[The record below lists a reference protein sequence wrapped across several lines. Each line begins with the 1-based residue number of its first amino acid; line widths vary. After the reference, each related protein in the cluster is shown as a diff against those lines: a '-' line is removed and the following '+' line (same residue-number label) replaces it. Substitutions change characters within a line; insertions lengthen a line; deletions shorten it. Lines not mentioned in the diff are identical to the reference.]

1 MIQQSKINGFIKS
14 ITDVADEN
22 KAKLDAETRD
32 ILAGERKK
40 LELAAKKSADEYYRV
55 RSARVK
61 LEAGRRISDTS
72 ARYRKEVF
80 ARRAEIEQAVLS
92 GAAEK
97 LRKFTESGEYEQF
110 LLASAKRIAAEFDG
124 GSVTLLMRAED
135 MKFSQALCAV
145 FGSAEAKE
153 DPSISIGGLKGRSDG
168 QSLLVDD
175 TLDSRLKQQTKWFEE
190 NSGLYISM
198 GL

>member
-14 ITDVADEN
+14 ITDVADEK

-32 ILAGERKK
+32 ILAGERRQ
-40 LELAAKKSADEYYRV
+40 LELAAKKSADEYYLV

-72 ARYRKEVF
+72 AEYRTQVF
-80 ARRAEIEQAVLS
+80 ARRGEIERQVLS
-92 GAAEK
+92 GVAERLK
-97 LRKFTESGEYEQF
+97 KFTESGDYEAF
-110 LLASAKRIAAEFDG
+110 LLGSAKRIAAEFDG
-124 GSVTLLMRAED
+124 SFTLLMRPED
-135 MKFSQALCAV
+135 MKYQAALLAE
-145 FGSAEAKE
+145 FPSAEVKE
-153 DPSISIGGLKGRSDG
+153 DASIAIGGIKGRSDG

-175 TLDSRLKQQTKWFEE
+175 NLDSRLKQQTKWFEE

>member
-14 ITDVADEN
+14 ITDVADEK

-32 ILAGERKK
+32 ILAGERRQ

-72 ARYRKEVF
+72 AEYRQQVF
-80 ARRAEIEQAVLS
+80 ARRGEIERQVLS
-92 GAAEK
+92 GVAERLK
-97 LRKFTESGEYEQF
+97 KFTESGDYEAF
-110 LLASAKRIAAEFDG
+110 LLGSAKRIAAEFDG
-124 GSVTLLMRAED
+124 SFTLLMRPED
-135 MKFSQALCAV
+135 MKYQAALLAE
-145 FGSAEAKE
+145 FPSAEVKE
-153 DPSISIGGLKGRSDG
+153 DASIAIGGLKGRSDG

>member
-14 ITDVADEN
+14 ITDVADEK

-32 ILAGERKK
+32 ILAGERRQ

-72 ARYRKEVF
+72 AEYRQQVF
-80 ARRAEIEQAVLS
+80 ARRGEIERQVLS
-92 GAAEK
+92 GVAERLK
-97 LRKFTESGEYEQF
+97 KFTESGDYEAF
-110 LLASAKRIAAEFDG
+110 LLGSAKRIAAEFDG
-124 GSVTLLMRAED
+124 SFTLLMRPED
-135 MKFSQALCAV
+135 MKYQAALLAE
-145 FGSAEAKE
+145 FPSAEVKE
-153 DPSISIGGLKGRSDG
+153 DASIAIGGLKGRSDG

-190 NSGLYISM
+190 NSGLYISI

>member
-14 ITDVADEN
+14 ITDVADEK

-32 ILAGERKK
+32 ILAGERRQ

-72 ARYRKEVF
+72 AEYRQQVF
-80 ARRAEIEQAVLS
+80 ARRGEIERQVLS
-92 GAAEK
+92 GVAERLK
-97 LRKFTESGEYEQF
+97 KFTESGDYEAF
-110 LLASAKRIAAEFDG
+110 LLGSAKRIAAEFDG
-124 GSVTLLMRAED
+124 SFTLLMRPED
-135 MKFSQALCAV
+135 MKYQAALLAE
-145 FGSAEAKE
+145 FPSAEVIE
-153 DPSISIGGLKGRSDG
+153 DASIAIGGLKGRSDG

>member
-14 ITDVADEN
+14 ITDVADEK

-32 ILAGERKK
+32 ILAGERRQ

-72 ARYRKEVF
+72 AEYRQQVF
-80 ARRAEIEQAVLS
+80 ARRGEIERQVLS
-92 GAAEK
+92 GVAERLK
-97 LRKFTESGEYEQF
+97 KFTESGDYEAF
-110 LLASAKRIAAEFDG
+110 LLGSAKRIAAEFDG
-124 GSVTLLMRAED
+124 SFTLLMRPED
-135 MKFSQALCAV
+135 MKYQAALLAE
-145 FGSAEAKE
+145 FPSAEVKE
-153 DPSISIGGLKGRSDG
+153 DASISIGGLKGRSDG

>member
-14 ITDVADEN
+14 ITDVADEK

-32 ILAGERKK
+32 ILAGERRQ

-61 LEAGRRISDTS
+61 LEAGRRISDIS
-72 ARYRKEVF
+72 AEYRKQVF
-80 ARRAEIEQAVLS
+80 ARRGEIERQVLS
-92 GAAEK
+92 GVAERLK
-97 LRKFTESGEYEQF
+97 KFTESGDYEAF
-110 LLASAKRIAAEFDG
+110 LLGSAKRIAAEFDG
-124 GSVTLLMRAED
+124 SFTLLMRPED
-135 MKFSQALCAV
+135 MKYQAALLAE
-145 FGSAEAKE
+145 FPSAEVKE
-153 DPSISIGGLKGRSDG
+153 DASIAIGGIKGRSDG

-190 NSGLYISM
+190 NSGLYISI

>member
-14 ITDVADEN
+14 ITDVADEK

-32 ILAGERKK
+32 ILAGERRQ

-72 ARYRKEVF
+72 AEYRKQVF
-80 ARRAEIEQAVLS
+80 ARRSEIERQVLS
-92 GAAEK
+92 GVAERLK
-97 LRKFTESGEYEQF
+97 KFTESGDYEAF
-110 LLASAKRIAAEFDG
+110 LLGSAKRIAAEFDG
-124 GSVTLLMRAED
+124 SFTLLMRPED
-135 MKFSQALCAV
+135 MKYQAALLAE
-145 FGSAEAKE
+145 FPSAEVKE
-153 DPSISIGGLKGRSDG
+153 DASIAIGGLKGRSDG

>member
-14 ITDVADEN
+14 ITDVADEK

-32 ILAGERKK
+32 ILAGERRQ

-72 ARYRKEVF
+72 AEYRQQVF
-80 ARRAEIEQAVLS
+80 ARRGEIERQVLS
-92 GAAEK
+92 GVAERLK
-97 LRKFTESGEYEQF
+97 KFTESGDYEAF
-110 LLASAKRIAAEFDG
+110 LLGSAKRIAAEFDG
-124 GSVTLLMRAED
+124 SFTLLMRPED
-135 MKFSQALCAV
+135 MKYQAALLAEFS
-145 FGSAEAKE
+145 SAEVKE
-153 DPSISIGGLKGRSDG
+153 DASIAIGGLKGRSDG

>member
-14 ITDVADEN
+14 ITDVADEK

-32 ILAGERKK
+32 ILAGERRQ

-72 ARYRKEVF
+72 SEYRKQVF
-80 ARRAEIEQAVLS
+80 ARRGEIERQVLS
-92 GAAEK
+92 GVAERLK
-97 LRKFTESGEYEQF
+97 KFTESGDYEAF
-110 LLASAKRIAAEFDG
+110 LLGSAKRIAAEFDG
-124 GSVTLLMRAED
+124 SFTLLMRPED
-135 MKFSQALCAV
+135 MKYRAALLAE
-145 FGSAEAKE
+145 FPSAEVKE
-153 DPSISIGGLKGRSDG
+153 DASIAIGGLKGRSDG

>member
-14 ITDVADEN
+14 ITDVADEK

-32 ILAGERKK
+32 ILAGERRQ

-72 ARYRKEVF
+72 AEYRKQVF
-80 ARRAEIEQAVLS
+80 ARRSEIERQVLS
-92 GAAEK
+92 GVAERLK
-97 LRKFTESGEYEQF
+97 KFTESGDYEAF
-110 LLASAKRIAAEFDG
+110 LLGSAKRIAAEFDG
-124 GSVTLLMRAED
+124 SFTLLMRPED
-135 MKFSQALCAV
+135 MKYQTALLAE
-145 FGSAEAKE
+145 FPSAEVKE
-153 DPSISIGGLKGRSDG
+153 DASIAIGGLKGRSDG

>member
-14 ITDVADEN
+14 ITDVADEK

-32 ILAGERKK
+32 ILAGERRQ

-72 ARYRKEVF
+72 AEYRQQVF
-80 ARRAEIEQAVLS
+80 ARRGEIERQVLS
-92 GAAEK
+92 GVAERLK
-97 LRKFTESGEYEQF
+97 KFTESGDYEAF
-110 LLASAKRIAAEFDG
+110 LLGSAKRIAAEFDG
-124 GSVTLLMRAED
+124 SFTLLMRPEDVKYQAALLAE
-135 MKFSQALCAV
+135 FP
-145 FGSAEAKE
+145 SAEVKE
-153 DPSISIGGLKGRSDG
+153 DASISIGGLKGRSDG

>member
-14 ITDVADEN
+14 ITDVADEK

-32 ILAGERKK
+32 ILAGERRQ

-72 ARYRKEVF
+72 SEYRKQVF
-80 ARRAEIEQAVLS
+80 ARRGEIERQVLS
-92 GAAEK
+92 GVAERLK
-97 LRKFTESGEYEQF
+97 KFTESGDYEAF
-110 LLASAKRIAAEFDG
+110 LLGSAKRIAAEFDG
-124 GSVTLLMRAED
+124 SFTLLMRPED
-135 MKFSQALCAV
+135 MKYQAALLAE
-145 FGSAEAKE
+145 FPSAEVKE
-153 DPSISIGGLKGRSDG
+153 DASIAIGGLKGRSDG

>member
-14 ITDVADEN
+14 ITDVADEK

-32 ILAGERKK
+32 ILAGERRQ

-72 ARYRKEVF
+72 AEYRQQVF
-80 ARRAEIEQAVLS
+80 ARRGEIERQVLS
-92 GAAEK
+92 GVAERLK
-97 LRKFTESGEYEQF
+97 KYTESGDYEAF
-110 LLASAKRIAAEFDG
+110 LLGSAKRIAAEFDG
-124 GSVTLLMRAED
+124 SFTLLMRPED
-135 MKFSQALCAV
+135 MKYQAALLAE
-145 FGSAEAKE
+145 FPSAEVKE
-153 DPSISIGGLKGRSDG
+153 DASIAIGGLKGRSDG

>member
-14 ITDVADEN
+14 ITDVADEK

-32 ILAGERKK
+32 ILAGERRQ

-72 ARYRKEVF
+72 AEYRKQVF
-80 ARRAEIEQAVLS
+80 ARRGEIERQVLS
-92 GAAEK
+92 GVAERLK
-97 LRKFTESGEYEQF
+97 KFTESGDYEAF
-110 LLASAKRIAAEFDG
+110 LLGSSKRIAAEFDG
-124 GSVTLLMRAED
+124 SFTLLMRPED
-135 MKFSQALCAV
+135 MKYQAALLAE
-145 FGSAEAKE
+145 FPSAEVKE
-153 DPSISIGGLKGRSDG
+153 DASIAIGGLKGRSDG

>member
-14 ITDVADEN
+14 ITDVADEK

-32 ILAGERKK
+32 ILAGERRQ
-40 LELAAKKSADEYYRV
+40 LELVAKKSADEYYRV

-72 ARYRKEVF
+72 AECRKQVF
-80 ARRAEIEQAVLS
+80 ARRGEIERQVLS
-92 GAAEK
+92 GVAERLK
-97 LRKFTESGEYEQF
+97 KFTESGDYEAF
-110 LLASAKRIAAEFDG
+110 LLGSAKRIAAEFDG
-124 GSVTLLMRAED
+124 SFTLLMRPED
-135 MKFSQALCAV
+135 MKYQAALLAE
-145 FGSAEAKE
+145 FPSAEVKE
-153 DPSISIGGLKGRSDG
+153 DASIAIGGLKGRSDG

>member
-14 ITDVADEN
+14 ITDVADEK

-32 ILAGERKK
+32 ILAGERRQ

-72 ARYRKEVF
+72 AEYRKQVL
-80 ARRAEIEQAVLS
+80 ARRGEIERQVLS
-92 GAAEK
+92 GVAERLK
-97 LRKFTESGEYEQF
+97 KFTESGDYEAF
-110 LLASAKRIAAEFDG
+110 LLGSAKRIAAEFDG
-124 GSVTLLMRAED
+124 SFTLLMRPED
-135 MKFSQALCAV
+135 MKYQAALLAE
-145 FGSAEAKE
+145 FPSAEAKE
-153 DPSISIGGLKGRSDG
+153 DASIAIGGLKGRSDG

>member
-14 ITDVADEN
+14 ITDVADEK

-32 ILAGERKK
+32 ILAGERRQ

-55 RSARVK
+55 RSTRVK

-72 ARYRKEVF
+72 AEYRKQVF
-80 ARRAEIEQAVLS
+80 ARRGEIERQVLS
-92 GAAEK
+92 GVAERLK
-97 LRKFTESGEYEQF
+97 KFTESGDYEAF
-110 LLASAKRIAAEFDG
+110 LLGSAKRIAAEFDG
-124 GSVTLLMRAED
+124 SFTLLMRPED
-135 MKFSQALCAV
+135 MKYQAALLAE
-145 FGSAEAKE
+145 FPSAEVKE
-153 DPSISIGGLKGRSDG
+153 DASIAIGGLKGRSDG

>member
-14 ITDVADEN
+14 ITDVADEK

-32 ILAGERKK
+32 ILAGERRQ

-72 ARYRKEVF
+72 AEYRKQVF
-80 ARRAEIEQAVLS
+80 AHRGEIERQVLS
-92 GAAEK
+92 GVAERLK
-97 LRKFTESGEYEQF
+97 KFTESGDYEAF
-110 LLASAKRIAAEFDG
+110 LLGSAKRIAAEFDG
-124 GSVTLLMRAED
+124 SFTLLMRPED
-135 MKFSQALCAV
+135 MKYQAALLAE
-145 FGSAEAKE
+145 FPSAEVKE
-153 DPSISIGGLKGRSDG
+153 DASIAIGGLKGRSDG

>member
-14 ITDVADEN
+14 ITDVADEK

-32 ILAGERKK
+32 ILAGERRQ

-72 ARYRKEVF
+72 AEYRQQVF
-80 ARRAEIEQAVLS
+80 ARRGEIERQVLS
-92 GAAEK
+92 GVAERLK
-97 LRKFTESGEYEQF
+97 KFTESGDYKAF
-110 LLASAKRIAAEFDG
+110 LLGSAKRIAAEFDG
-124 GSVTLLMRAED
+124 SFTLLMRPED
-135 MKFSQALCAV
+135 MKYQAALLAE
-145 FGSAEAKE
+145 FPSAEVKE
-153 DPSISIGGLKGRSDG
+153 DASIAIGGLKGRSDG

-175 TLDSRLKQQTKWFEE
+175 TLDNRLKQQTKWFEE

>member
-14 ITDVADEN
+14 ITDVADEK

-32 ILAGERKK
+32 ILAGERRQ

-72 ARYRKEVF
+72 AEYRQQVF
-80 ARRAEIEQAVLS
+80 ARRGEIERQVLS
-92 GAAEK
+92 GVAERLK
-97 LRKFTESGEYEQF
+97 KFTESGDYEAF
-110 LLASAKRIAAEFDG
+110 LLGSAKRIAAEFDG
-124 GSVTLLMRAED
+124 SFTLLMRPED
-135 MKFSQALCAV
+135 MKYQAALLAE
-145 FGSAEAKE
+145 FPSAEVKE
-153 DPSISIGGLKGRSDG
+153 DASIAIGGLSDG